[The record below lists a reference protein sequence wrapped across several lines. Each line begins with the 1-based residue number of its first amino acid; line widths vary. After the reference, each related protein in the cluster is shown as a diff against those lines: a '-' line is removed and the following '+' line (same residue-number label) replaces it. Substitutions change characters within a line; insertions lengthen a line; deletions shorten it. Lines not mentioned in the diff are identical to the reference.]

1 MEFYDERNS
10 IYTICRNLGGLVFL
24 IPPLVGGVTASQV
37 RAAARMVGNG
47 MRVAGPWGFAAGVGI
62 TIGIEVYERY
72 VM

>member
-1 MEFYDERNS
+1 MTNGIKLLSQVEITEVS
-10 IYTICRNLGGLVFL
+10 
-24 IPPLVGGVTASQV
+24 GGVTGSQV

-47 MRVAGPWGFAAGVGI
+47 MRVAGPWGFAAGVAI